1 MLYIVDKIVMLGGVY
16 LPGEVTEVSVDEVA
30 TIDDI
35 KDKKGKTKK
44 NQPTGYEAAE
54 VEVKI
59 LFEKRKNMSVT
70 EQIRRVQQLFKPP
83 KRKKAKLLK
92 VVDTMCAA
100 RGITSVYFSSFTTER
115 TISETAMTGTLKF
128 TAPKIAGIKVKKK
141 STKKSTAA
149 SKKKKAKKKSAK
161 SPAKDTQKTASAK
174 KKAKKL
180 VK

>member
-1 MLYIVDKIVMLGGVY
+1 MLYIVDKVVKLGGVY

-44 NQPTGYEAAE
+44 NQPTGYEAAV

-59 LFEKRKNMSVT
+59 LFETRKDMSVK

-100 RGITSVYFSSFTTER
+100 RGITSVYFSSFTTECVV
-115 TISETAMTGTLKF
+115 SETIMAGTLKF

-141 STKKSTAA
+141 KAKKSAG
-149 SKKKKAKKKSAK
+149 KKKKAKKKSEK
-161 SPAKDTQKTASAK
+161 STATDTQKTAAAK

>member
-1 MLYIVDKIVMLGGVY
+1 MLYIVDKVVKLGGVY
-16 LPGEVTEVSVDEVA
+16 LPGEVTDVSVDEVA
-30 TIDDI
+30 TIDDV

-44 NQPTGYEAAE
+44 NQPTGYEAAT
-54 VEVKI
+54 VEVKL
-59 LFEKRKNMSVT
+59 LFEKRKDMAVT

-83 KRKKAKLLK
+83 KQKKAKLLK

-115 TISETAMTGTLKF
+115 TVSETTMAGTLKF

-141 STKKSTAA
+141 STKNPVAA
-149 SKKKKAKKKSAK
+149 GKKKTAKKKSAK
-161 SPAKDTQKTASAK
+161 SAAKDTQKTGTAK
-174 KKAKKL
+174 KKAREL